1 MAKVYIDRDD
11 FRSYFLWDDEV
22 FEALGFKYSPLIEV
36 PDEFILE
43 YKEVMAKMQELNSKL
58 EKFYK
63 EGKREYS

>member
-11 FRSYFLWDDEV
+11 FLSYFLWDNKV

-36 PDEFILE
+36 PDELILE

-63 EGKREYS
+63 EGEREYN